1 MTETPEFA
9 DVAAGMLSTVDPEA
23 DNRVEEVLA
32 RLEEVVGKRRL
43 DLGRLPEKELEEALI
58 NYLEAYP
65 PLESEGQ
72 EVVGKPGSPQAA
84 SQVGGEATG
93 ATATVTEG
101 TPLNQSEATAAENKD
116 ATTSSKR
123 EYVTRSPASNQTYA
137 AEPNP
142 NFNPFVAPTA
152 LLQPQ
157 RHPKTHGI
165 PVAMI
170 HFRSYHLSLI
180 DFFTHFVLHS
190 AYSIGIPCSGV
201 AHLPTKRSLYTVLR
215 SPFAHKKSQE
225 NFVRITHKRA
235 VKLWDANPEVVD
247 RFVAYLRE
255 NTLGGVGMRVVRWY
269 RLPVGFGRHM
279 ALDPQ
284 IQNGDQASHV
294 EKVKAL
300 AQEIVQKELL
310 AVDSKDFRP
319 HQTQG
324 SA

>member
-9 DVAAGMLSTVDPEA
+9 DVAASMFSTVDPEA
-23 DNRVEEVLA
+23 KNRVEEVLT
-32 RLEEVVGKRRL
+32 RLEEVAGKRGFNL
-43 DLGRLPEKELEEALI
+43 DQLPEKELEQALI
-58 NYLEAYP
+58 NYWEAYP
-65 PLESEGQ
+65 PLESERQG
-72 EVVGKPGSPQAA
+72 VVEGSRPPQAA
-84 SQVGGEATG
+84 TQVGEVTG
-93 ATATVTEG
+93 AAATEG
-101 TPLNQSEATAAENKD
+101 TPLTQSASTAVENVG
-116 ATTSSKR
+116 TTITTKR
-123 EYVTRSPASNQTYA
+123 EYVTRAPASNQTYITDA
-137 AEPNP
+137 NP

-165 PVAMI
+165 PVAML

-180 DFFTHFVLHS
+180 DFFMHFVLHS

-201 AHLPTKRSLYTVLR
+201 VHLPTKRSLYTVLR

-255 NTLGGVGMRVVRWY
+255 NMLGGVGMRVIRWY
-269 RLPVGFGRHM
+269 RLPVGFGQQM
-279 ALDPQ
+279 ALDQ
-284 IQNGDQASHV
+284 RTQNHDQATHV

-310 AVDSKDFRP
+310 AVDSKGFLSR
-319 HQTQG
+319 HTQG